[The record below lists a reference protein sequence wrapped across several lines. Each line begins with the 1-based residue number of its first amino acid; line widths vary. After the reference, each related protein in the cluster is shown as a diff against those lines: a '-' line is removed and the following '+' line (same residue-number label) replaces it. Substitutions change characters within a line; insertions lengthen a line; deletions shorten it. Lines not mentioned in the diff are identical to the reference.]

1 MARYI
6 NFVETIFSKEEIDQV
21 VEQTMKAEGFKK
33 KIKGGEEVWQKGGLL
48 TGPQFV
54 KVVSH
59 NGKAEV
65 HAWLKFALLPG
76 VYFGEMD
83 LTGAMGFAIKDV
95 LRKRIAKLEQNIKN
109 DK

>member
-1 MARYI
+1 MAKYI
-6 NFVETIFSKEEIDQV
+6 NFVETVFSKEEIDQV

-33 KIKGGEEVWQKGGLL
+33 KIKGGQEMWQKGGIL

-54 KVVSH
+54 RVVSQ

-65 HAWLKFALLPG
+65 QAWMKFSVLPG
-76 VYFGEMD
+76 IYVGEMD

-95 LRKRIAKLEQNIKN
+95 LRKRIARLEQNIKN
-109 DK
+109 QK